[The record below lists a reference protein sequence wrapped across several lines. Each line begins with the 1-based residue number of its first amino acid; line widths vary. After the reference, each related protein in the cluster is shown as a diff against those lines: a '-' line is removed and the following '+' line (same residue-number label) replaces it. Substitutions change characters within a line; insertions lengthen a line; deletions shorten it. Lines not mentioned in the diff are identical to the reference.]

1 MFFGRGT
8 AIHGQF
14 QKTAG
19 ARHGDDASV
28 WHRLVKRAQ
37 RTEPLSP
44 QENFAGTLGRRG
56 ERGVADIG
64 NRVAEA
70 VDVNNFT
77 FD

>member
-1 MFFGRGT
+1 MFFRRGT

-19 ARHGDDASV
+19 ARHGDGTPV
-28 WHRLVKRAQ
+28 RHRLVKQ
-37 RTEPLSP
+37 VKLTEPLAP
-44 QENFAGTLGRRG
+44 HNYFASTFGQRG
-56 ERGVADIG
+56 EQGVADIG

-70 VDVNNFT
+70 VDLNNFA